1 MKIAI
6 IGGGVTGSNILRHIL
21 DHKNFRLEDKI
32 YIFENRDF
40 LGPGVPYEKDTPVK
54 MLNVG
59 PRLMSMDR
67 ENDDDLK
74 EWLDKNVE
82 NSINFE
88 GLISREDYGLYLR
101 DYFKKYYES
110 ENVEII
116 KEAVTD
122 LDLVGEKFKL
132 KTKEYL
138 DIEFDTVFLALGH
151 PDYND
156 FYDLKG
162 IDNYIHNPY
171 LMEEKLS
178 NLDKDAKIGIIGAGA
193 SSVDV
198 FRYLSLVVKPEKTFE
213 FFVIN
218 SEITKFPSIP
228 LEDKSKFKFSI
239 YYDWIKEATD
249 KDTGFIALEDALK
262 KVDGDLKEAGVDIL
276 ESYEKYK
283 DIDTYEGYQKLI
295 NEKPYDLQ
303 VLHYYFGLISKY
315 HAQIFGLLSKLDQEK
330 YLNKYHKVFDIFFTL
345 VPMKTSQWI
354 IDSINEGK
362 VIFNKGL
369 KEIEHKDGKFVVTGE
384 EVKEVDYLI
393 NTTGFNL
400 DLMENAK
407 ENILIKNLLNKKI
420 ISSQD
425 SAKGINVKWPDS
437 SILSNKYGEI
447 RNLIS
452 IGFFQSGLHYMPN
465 GALTMREISKIAV
478 DEYMDEV
485 YLGLW
490 YCFII

>member
-6 IGGGVTGSNILRHIL
+6 IGCGLTGSNILKNIL
-21 DHKNFRLEDKI
+21 DHENFRSQDKI
-32 YIFENRDF
+32 YIFEKKDI

-54 MLNVG
+54 MLNVEAK
-59 PRLMSMDR
+59 LMSMDR
-67 ENDDDLK
+67 ENDHDLK

-82 NSINFE
+82 KPVNFE
-88 GLISREDYGLYLR
+88 GLISRENYGLYLR

-116 KEAVTD
+116 KEEITD
-122 LDLVGEKFKL
+122 IDTVGEKFKL
-132 KTKEYL
+132 KTQEYL

-162 IDNYIHNPY
+162 IENYIHNPY

-178 NLDKDAKIGIIGAGA
+178 DLNKDAKIGIIGAGA

-198 FRYLSLVVKPEKTFE
+198 FRYLSLVLKPEKAFE

-228 LEDKSKFKFSI
+228 LEDNSKFKFTIS
-239 YYDWIKEATD
+239 YDWIKESIN
-249 KDTGFIALEDALK
+249 KETGFISLEDALN
-262 KVDGDLKEAGVDIL
+262 KVDSDLKEADVDIL
-276 ESYEKYK
+276 KSYEKYK
-283 DIDTYEGYQKLI
+283 NIDTYEGYQRLI
-295 NEKPYDLQ
+295 DEKPYDLQ
-303 VLHYYFGLISKY
+303 VLHEYFGLISKY
-315 HAQIFGLLSKLDQEK
+315 HSQIFGLLSKLDQEK
-330 YLNKYHKVFDIFFTL
+330 YLNEYHKVFDMFFTI
-345 VPMKTSQWI
+345 VPIKTTQWI

-362 VIFNKGL
+362 VVFNKGL
-369 KEIEHKDGKFVVTGE
+369 KEIEYKDGKFVVTGD

-400 DLMENAK
+400 DLMANAK
-407 ENILIKNLLNKKI
+407 ENILIKNLLDKKI

-447 RNLIS
+447 KNLIS

-465 GALTMREISKIAV
+465 GALTMREITKIAV
-478 DEYMDEV
+478 DKYMEEV
-485 YLGLW
+485 YPVL
-490 YCFII
+490 

>member
-1 MKIAI
+1 M
-6 IGGGVTGSNILRHIL
+6 
-21 DHKNFRLEDKI
+21 
-32 YIFENRDF
+32 
-40 LGPGVPYEKDTPVK
+40 
-54 MLNVG
+54 
-59 PRLMSMDR
+59 
-67 ENDDDLK
+67 
-74 EWLDKNVE
+74 
-82 NSINFE
+82 
-88 GLISREDYGLYLR
+88 
-101 DYFKKYYES
+101 
-110 ENVEII
+110 
-116 KEAVTD
+116 
-122 LDLVGEKFKL
+122 
-132 KTKEYL
+132 
-138 DIEFDTVFLALGH
+138 
-151 PDYND
+151 
-156 FYDLKG
+156 
-162 IDNYIHNPY
+162 
-171 LMEEKLS
+171 
-178 NLDKDAKIGIIGAGA
+178 
-193 SSVDV
+193 
-198 FRYLSLVVKPEKTFE
+198 
-213 FFVIN
+213 IN

-239 YYDWIKEATD
+239 SYDWIRESINKN
-249 KDTGFIALEDALK
+249 TGFIALEDGLK
-262 KVDGDLKEAGVDIL
+262 KVDGDLKAAGVDIL

-330 YLNKYHKVFDIFFTL
+330 YLNEYHKVFDIFFTL

-369 KEIEHKDGKFVVTGE
+369 KEIEHKDVKFVVTGE

-485 YLGLW
+485 YLGL
-490 YCFII
+490 